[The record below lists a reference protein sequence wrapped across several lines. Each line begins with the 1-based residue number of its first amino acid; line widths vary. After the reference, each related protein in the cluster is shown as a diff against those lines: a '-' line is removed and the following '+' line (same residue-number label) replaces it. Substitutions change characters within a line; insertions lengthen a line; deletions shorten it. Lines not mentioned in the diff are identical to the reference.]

1 MYPVQASMQ
10 ASLDLLALALLHAH
24 LFPLARPGEMNDRND
39 EEAGGQTVSKVFQH
53 KHTRTH
59 AYGKSKQWCIPVR
72 IIRNARQRVVPSR
85 KGCQQSEK
93 APSLDHR
100 GIRVVGGVALQVAN
114 AEEEEGQIEGEEQ
127 KEERD
132 G

>member
-1 MYPVQASMQ
+1 
-10 ASLDLLALALLHAH
+10 
-24 LFPLARPGEMNDRND
+24 MNDRDD
-39 EEAGGQTVSKVFQH
+39 EEARGPNRQLKCSSTNTRV
-53 KHTRTH
+53 HTRMENR
-59 AYGKSKQWCIPVR
+59 KQWCIPVR
-72 IIRNARQRVVPSR
+72 IIRDTRQRVVPGR

-127 KEERD
+127 EEERD